1 MPRPSAHA
9 LAARLVALAAPV
21 VALAARP
28 IAPTALVFALAAAA
42 CSSPSPPRPSP
53 RAAASGAAAASA
65 RAAGPSA
72 ASTAPPPLEVAVTVD
87 DLPTHG
93 PAFAGIDR
101 VEIAERL
108 LAAFRAHRL
117 PPVYG
122 FVNGKK
128 VDDDPASLAV
138 LKRWV
143 EAGQPLG
150 NHTYSHAS
158 LNAVELPDYLADV
171 DRGEEVLR
179 RLVPSEAVWRVYR
192 YPYLFEGP
200 TIEKR
205 EGVRRHLAARRYAI
219 AEVTIDGD
227 DWAWNPPFA
236 RCSDRGDREALA
248 ELRRGL
254 VETHV
259 SELRYV
265 RELTRAL
272 AGRDVKH
279 VLLLHVGAAEADAID
294 ELLTAFEREGVRFI
308 DLPAAMADPFYAED
322 PARPSRAGAA
332 FPYQLAK
339 ARGLPLPPAPK
350 RPAEDALEG
359 TCR

>member
-1 MPRPSAHA
+1 MA
-9 LAARLVALAAPV
+9 
-21 VALAARP
+21 
-28 IAPTALVFALAAAA
+28 I
-42 CSSPSPPRPSP
+42 
-53 RAAASGAAAASA
+53 
-65 RAAGPSA
+65 
-72 ASTAPPPLEVAVTVD
+72 TVD
-87 DLPTHG
+87 DLPVHG
-93 PAFAGIDR
+93 PSFDGIDR

-108 LAAFRAHRL
+108 LAAFRAHKV

-128 VDDDPASLAV
+128 VDDDPASVAV
-138 LKRWV
+138 LRRWV
-143 EAGQPLG
+143 EAGHPLG

-158 LNAVELPDYLADV
+158 LNAVELPAYLADV
-171 DRGEEVLR
+171 DRGEEILR
-179 RLVPSEAVWRVYR
+179 RLVRDEATWKVYR
-192 YPYLFEGP
+192 YPFLFEGP

-205 EGVRRHLAARRYAI
+205 EGVRRHLAGRGYAV

-236 RCSDRGDREALA
+236 RCTTQGDRGALA

-259 SELRYV
+259 DELRYM
-265 RELTRAL
+265 REVTRAL
-272 AGRDVKH
+272 AGRDVKQ

-294 ELLTAFEREGVRFI
+294 ELLTAYEREGVRFI
-308 DLPAAMADPFYAED
+308 DLRSAMADPFYNED

-339 ARGLPLPPAPK
+339 ARGVTLPPAPK

-359 TCR
+359 MCR

>member
-1 MPRPSAHA
+1 MT
-9 LAARLVALAAPV
+9 VALAAACSPAPSSTRPSPPATASS
-21 VALAARP
+21 ALAASPQARP
-28 IAPTALVFALAAAA
+28 A
-42 CSSPSPPRPSP
+42 
-53 RAAASGAAAASA
+53 
-65 RAAGPSA
+65 
-72 ASTAPPPLEVAVTVD
+72 PPLEVAVTVD

-108 LAAFRAHRL
+108 LAAFRAHKL

-128 VDDDPASLAV
+128 VDDEPASLAV
-138 LKRWV
+138 LQRWV
-143 EAGQPLG
+143 GAGHPLG
-150 NHTYSHAS
+150 NHTYSHPS
-158 LNAVELPDYLADV
+158 LNAVELADYLADI
-171 DRGEEVLR
+171 DRGEEILR
-179 RLVPSEAVWRVYR
+179 RLVPGEAIWKVYR
-192 YPYLFEGP
+192 YPFLFEGP
-200 TIEKR
+200 TMEKR
-205 EGVRRHLAARRYAI
+205 EGVRRHLAARRYAV

-236 RCSDRGDREALA
+236 RCSDRGDRAALA
-248 ELRRGL
+248 ELRRGY

-265 RELTRAL
+265 REATRAL

-279 VLLLHVGAAEADAID
+279 VLLLHIGAADADAID
-294 ELLTAFEREGVRFI
+294 ELLTAYEREGVRFI

-332 FPYQLAK
+332 LPYQLAK
-339 ARGLPLPPAPK
+339 ARGVALPPAPK
-350 RPAEDALEG
+350 RLAEEALEG